1 MTAVLLYLLGKS
13 ISEWREKK
21 VGESQNTKS
30 ASKIFYPSVT
40 MLPLFERQFSLAKL
54 KSFKTRKNLTEYN
67 LKTSHIK
74 EDIISIKQKYELGN
88 RYDNT
93 LFMYS
98 LSLLSASRTSTID
111 LNNSTYSLHP
121 NLFKV
126 HKYPDLSL
134 YMKGNDGLQE
144 FATYNPPGPT
154 QPGADSKVSY
164 FQKVSW

>member
-54 KSFKTRKNLTEYN
+54 KSFKARKNLTEYN

-93 LFMYS
+93 
-98 LSLLSASRTSTID
+98 
-111 LNNSTYSLHP
+111 
-121 NLFKV
+121 
-126 HKYPDLSL
+126 
-134 YMKGNDGLQE
+134 
-144 FATYNPPGPT
+144 
-154 QPGADSKVSY
+154 
-164 FQKVSW
+164 